1 MAKVL
6 FIPDSGAG
14 GVSSLGGAAADR
26 RIGMMITC
34 KGNTRKDEQFT
45 THTGSQYPNNF
56 YVYTYACCICMCFQA
71 QMNENSL
78 RPCKML
84 NKTRITIHA

>member
-34 KGNTRKDEQFT
+34 KGNTCKDEQFT
-45 THTGSQYPNNF
+45 INSRDSVQVLNIPTISMYIHMHAAF
-56 YVYTYACCICMCFQA
+56 ACA
-71 QMNENSL
+71 SKL
-78 RPCKML
+78 K
-84 NKTRITIHA
+84 